1 MTMSDT
7 LLVRYPTD
15 DPAVE
20 CRWLRV
26 DGQASCLAAAAAG
39 SLDDAAQAA
48 EGARIVWVL
57 PGDIVATARPVLP
70 PKSGKRSAALVPF
83 ALEDQLA
90 AELETLHFAVG
101 PQADDGSVDT
111 ALVDRDTLAAGL
123 ATLAAHGLA
132 PTTAYGAAQLL
143 PATPSTRVL
152 LVEGAQILV
161 REPDGTVYCADL
173 LEGRTTRES
182 LDPLT
187 ADEPCVLYTTPDS
200 FHERE
205 TRGSPDDGL
214 PGGGH
219 YVGGGP
225 QFLEYGPLQK
235 FAEIALND
243 PPVNLLQGPFAPVS
257 DLSAGWLRWRGA
269 ALVLLCCLAVNLVG
283 SGIDLIQSHRA
294 EVKLDA
300 ALHAAYA
307 EAMPGVDVSRLP
319 APRLAVE
326 ARLRRVS
333 SGGHSGF
340 ITALDA
346 LGAAVAAA
354 PGAQVKSVNFHEG
367 SVEVVLTA
375 ADLAALNQIQQAI
388 GPSAH
393 LAGVAT
399 PDAQHAEG
407 RLEITGANP

>member
-7 LLVRYPTD
+7 LLLRYPTD
-15 DPAVE
+15 DPAIE
-20 CRWLRV
+20 CRWLLV
-26 DGQASCLAAAAAG
+26 DGQAACLSPAAAG
-39 SLDDAAQAA
+39 SLAEAAQAG
-48 EGARIVWVL
+48 EGARVLWVL
-57 PGDIVATARPVLP
+57 PGDVVAIARPVLP

-101 PQADDGSVDT
+101 AQADDGTVET
-111 ALVDRDTLAAGL
+111 ALVDRDTLSAGL
-123 ATLAAHGLA
+123 AALAAHGLM
-132 PTTAYGAAQLL
+132 PTSAYGAAQLL
-143 PATPSTRVL
+143 PATPATRVL
-152 LVEGAQILV
+152 LVEGHQILV
-161 REPDGTVYCADL
+161 REPDGTAYCADL

-182 LDPLT
+182 LDPLS

-200 FHERE
+200 FQQRE
-205 TRGSPDDGL
+205 TRGLPDDGL
-214 PGGGH
+214 PMGGH

-235 FAEIALND
+235 YAEIALND

-257 DLSAGWLRWRGA
+257 DLSAGWIRWRGA
-269 ALVLLCCLAVNLVG
+269 ALVLLSCLAVNLVG
-283 SGIDLIQSHRA
+283 SGIDLFQSHRA

-333 SGGHSGF
+333 GGGRSGL
-340 ITALDA
+340 ITTLDA
-346 LGAAVAAA
+346 LGSAVAAA
-354 PGAQVKSVNFHEG
+354 PSAQVKSVNFHDG
-367 SVEVVLTA
+367 SIEVVLTA

-393 LAGVAT
+393 LAGVST

-407 RLEITGANP
+407 RLDITGANP